1 MAIDYNAGINSIDVG
16 AHDITYSGNQGPK
29 SPDQERLMGFD
40 DTPGF
45 ELEPLEKLLEEYRE
59 DNNGRDP
66 VSIDD
71 LRRFFYTKYGPK
83 GIAKVEQAV
92 QQQEQQAQMQ
102 QREGIQMAS
111 AADPMLEEQYQQ
123 YVFEMEEQGLEPM
136 SLEEFRQQAVAGM
149 ATGRRAGYKNGSS
162 VQAGAVNYE
171 PSEMVSVPTEF
182 RAREHSPNTHLAY
195 ITNDEAGILQALKPD
210 TPHIGPQGIPNYDS
224 FDAQGVYTSST
235 GERSGGYDSKSQ
247 KSKEAQKKAKSA
259 KPSKF
264 IQEKIDKGEPTSI
277 QTKEQEKQA
286 AKDAKAFLKS
296 KEPEKKTILQKAT
309 ELGVTKFL
317 PVIFERTI
325 VRKINKERLEKVI
338 IEAAEQSNRITV
350 PSIED
355 PQKLKSFLNNDM
367 DLIFTDL
374 NTANT
379 KIDLTKL
386 TTKPTCVI
394 IGPEGDFS
402 EQERE
407 EILKFNGVQSIKINE
422 NILRS
427 ETAVI
432 SALSI
437 INYAIN

>member
-1 MAIDYNAGINSIDVG
+1 MSNI
-16 AHDITYSGNQGPK
+16 
-29 SPDQERLMGFD
+29 RL
-40 DTPGF
+40 
-45 ELEPLEKLLEEYRE
+45 
-59 DNNGRDP
+59 
-66 VSIDD
+66 
-71 LRRFFYTKYGPK
+71 FY
-83 GIAKVEQAV
+83 
-92 QQQEQQAQMQ
+92 
-102 QREGIQMAS
+102 
-111 AADPMLEEQYQQ
+111 
-123 YVFEMEEQGLEPM
+123 
-136 SLEEFRQQAVAGM
+136 
-149 ATGRRAGYKNGSS
+149 
-162 VQAGAVNYE
+162 
-171 PSEMVSVPTEF
+171 
-182 RAREHSPNTHLAY
+182 
-195 ITNDEAGILQALKPD
+195 
-210 TPHIGPQGIPNYDS
+210 
-224 FDAQGVYTSST
+224 
-235 GERSGGYDSKSQ
+235 SKSLSLNLTDKLD
-247 KSKEAQKKAKSA
+247 KSQSHYVSKVMRLKEKEVFSLFNSSGEWEAKISNIT
-259 KPSKF
+259 K
-264 IQEKIDKGEPTSI
+264 SI
-277 QTKEQEKQA
+277 VEFNVTKQLRHKENT
-286 AKDAKAFLKS
+286 KDLWLAFSPIKS
-296 KEPEKKTILQKAT
+296 NYFNFMIQKAT

-317 PVIFERTI
+317 PIIFERTI

-407 EILKFNGVQSIKINE
+407 EILKFNGVQPIKISE

>member
-1 MAIDYNAGINSIDVG
+1 MSNIRLF
-16 AHDITYSGNQGPK
+16 YSK
-29 SPDQERLMGFD
+29 SLSLNLTDKLDKSQSHYVSKVMRLK
-40 DTPGF
+40 
-45 ELEPLEKLLEEYRE
+45 EKE
-59 DNNGRDP
+59 
-66 VSIDD
+66 
-71 LRRFFYTKYGPK
+71 
-83 GIAKVEQAV
+83 
-92 QQQEQQAQMQ
+92 
-102 QREGIQMAS
+102 
-111 AADPMLEEQYQQ
+111 
-123 YVFEMEEQGLEPM
+123 VF
-136 SLEEFRQQAVAGM
+136 SLF
-149 ATGRRAGYKNGSS
+149 N
-162 VQAGAVNYE
+162 
-171 PSEMVSVPTEF
+171 
-182 RAREHSPNTHLAY
+182 
-195 ITNDEAGILQALKPD
+195 
-210 TPHIGPQGIPNYDS
+210 
-224 FDAQGVYTSST
+224 ST
-235 GERSGGYDSKSQ
+235 GEWEAKILNITKSIVEFNVTKQLRQ
-247 KSKEAQKKAKSA
+247 KENTKDLWLAFSPIKSNY
-259 KPSKF
+259 F
-264 IQEKIDKGEPTSI
+264 NFMI
-277 QTKEQEKQA
+277 
-286 AKDAKAFLKS
+286 
-296 KEPEKKTILQKAT
+296 QKAT

-317 PVIFERTI
+317 PIIFERTI

-402 EQERE
+402 EEERE
-407 EILKFNGVQSIKINE
+407 EILRFSGVQPIKINE

>member
-1 MAIDYNAGINSIDVG
+1 MSNI
-16 AHDITYSGNQGPK
+16 
-29 SPDQERLMGFD
+29 RL
-40 DTPGF
+40 
-45 ELEPLEKLLEEYRE
+45 
-59 DNNGRDP
+59 
-66 VSIDD
+66 
-71 LRRFFYTKYGPK
+71 FY
-83 GIAKVEQAV
+83 
-92 QQQEQQAQMQ
+92 
-102 QREGIQMAS
+102 
-111 AADPMLEEQYQQ
+111 
-123 YVFEMEEQGLEPM
+123 
-136 SLEEFRQQAVAGM
+136 
-149 ATGRRAGYKNGSS
+149 
-162 VQAGAVNYE
+162 
-171 PSEMVSVPTEF
+171 
-182 RAREHSPNTHLAY
+182 
-195 ITNDEAGILQALKPD
+195 
-210 TPHIGPQGIPNYDS
+210 
-224 FDAQGVYTSST
+224 
-235 GERSGGYDSKSQ
+235 SKSLSLNLTDKLDKSQSHYVSKVMRLKEKEVFSLFNSSGEWEAKISNITKSIVEFNVTKQLRQ
-247 KSKEAQKKAKSA
+247 KENTKDLWLAFSPIKSNY
-259 KPSKF
+259 F
-264 IQEKIDKGEPTSI
+264 NFMI
-277 QTKEQEKQA
+277 
-286 AKDAKAFLKS
+286 
-296 KEPEKKTILQKAT
+296 QKAT

-317 PVIFERTI
+317 PIIFERTI

-402 EQERE
+402 EEERE
-407 EILKFNGVQSIKINE
+407 EILKFNGVQPIKINE